1 MRYVREARTRVTSAG
16 LGCARM
22 AKDDTKG
29 GATMSTL
36 QQVYDVIV
44 SDDAQK
50 RAFVEAMRAG
60 RATGFLRGRGCDVTE
75 EELEEFLGG
84 RARQAGPVELSD
96 DELKDVAGG
105 SFVDSVE
112 CSHKGNTCNC
122 SSTCTCIGIA

>member
-1 MRYVREARTRVTSAG
+1 
-16 LGCARM
+16 M

-36 QQVYDVIV
+36 QQTYDAIV
-44 SDDAQK
+44 SDDALK
-50 RAFVEAMRAG
+50 RDFVEVMRAG
-60 RATGFLRGRGCDVTE
+60 GAEGFLRKRGCDVTE

-84 RARQAGPVELSD
+84 RARQAGPLELGD

-122 SSTCTCIGIA
+122 SNNCLRELL

>member
-1 MRYVREARTRVTSAG
+1 
-16 LGCARM
+16 M

-75 EELEEFLGG
+75 GELEEFLGSKSMQS
-84 RARQAGPVELSD
+84 RPHELGD

-105 SFVDSVE
+105 IQLTLVR
-112 CSHKGNTCNC
+112 
-122 SSTCTCIGIA
+122 IIARILV